1 MMRRRLPAIKWVVVL
16 LCGLMGTRLHAQ
28 AQVPL
33 SGTSVP
39 LSQYKSGMR
48 FYFPDDSMKRVT
60 RQMMPGYSHLSAGV
74 MLYIPGI
81 FETYDR
87 LATKTFRL
95 DSILSRST
103 YDMFGNKKST
113 LCFVLVNE
121 QGTGKAAD
129 TIYYVFPVSS
139 AMVLPGAILMD
150 DVQDAVVLY
159 KGKHYY
165 AAFAIAIGGK
175 KLKYQEV
182 VITDVGTGTM
192 YGPVRMDF
200 RLMDKGV
207 NGSTGVMGAT
217 TKMGATDVMG
227 SMDVVRS
234 IDVVTT
240 GTNVLPVY
248 CQGHLFTDYFQAANP
263 RDAVGSISEENWGL
277 ICQGLVGEK
286 MTSKQVV
293 FALGKADKVQRTV
306 TAGGKTEEWD
316 YAGVQVFLER
326 DQVIKVIYVSG
337 GN

>member
-1 MMRRRLPAIKWVVVL
+1 
-16 LCGLMGTRLHAQ
+16 
-28 AQVPL
+28 
-33 SGTSVP
+33 
-39 LSQYKSGMR
+39 MR

-60 RQMMPGYSHLSAGV
+60 RQMMPGYSHISAGV

-129 TIYYVFPVSS
+129 TLYYVFPVSN

-150 DVQDAVVLY
+150 DVRAAAAY
-159 KGKHYY
+159 KGKRMY
-165 AAFAIAIGGK
+165 ARFGITIGGK

-182 VITDVGTGTM
+182 VITDVGPGTM
-192 YGPVRMDF
+192 YAPVRINF
-200 RLMDKGV
+200 RLMDIGV
-207 NGSTGVMGAT
+207 KGSTGVMGST

-227 SMDVVRS
+227 SV
-234 IDVVTT
+234 DVVTT

-248 CQGHLFTDYFQAANP
+248 WRGHLFTDYFQAANP
-263 RDAVGSISEENWGL
+263 REAVGPISEENWDL

-286 MTSKQVV
+286 MTSKQVA
-293 FALGKADKVQRTV
+293 FALGKAYKVQRTV
-306 TAGGKTEEWD
+306 TAGGETEEWD
-316 YAGVQVFLER
+316 YAGVQVFLVR
-326 DQVIKVIYVSG
+326 DQVIKVVYVSG
-337 GN
+337 GSGD